1 MFMVMS
7 SIESRS
13 RASGLRVAPK
23 PLIAITVSLDRG
35 QRLRPGRDYLYVAR
49 AYAERVAEAGGVPI
63 LVSPDAAAQ
72 DVAERCDGLVI
83 TGGEDLPERLTPFVP
98 GEGDDVDTSRQGSG
112 RRGITDLAPDFQ
124 LGERGVAEDP
134 ERIAWDRAVLDAF
147 DRANKPVC
155 GVCYGMQLLNV
166 HFGGSLYLD
175 VGRVPALRAK
185 PVEHGGGGVVTSHAL
200 IAEAPSLLWASEP
213 LPREVNSSHR
223 QGVNELAPGFVVTS
237 RSPDGLV
244 ESIERGSLFGL
255 QWHPETDLG
264 SRAAWRVWVALCR
277 P

>member
-35 QRLRPGRDYLYVAR
+35 ERLRPGRDYLYVAR
-49 AYAERVAEAGGVPI
+49 AYAERVAEAGGVPV

-98 GEGDDVDTSRQGSG
+98 VDLDTSRCGTG
-112 RRGITDLAPDFQ
+112 RREVTDLAADFE

-134 ERIAWDRAVLDAF
+134 ERIAWDRSVLDAF
-147 DRANKPVC
+147 DRAGKPVF
-155 GVCYGMQLLNV
+155 GVCYGMQLINV

-175 VGRVPALRAK
+175 VSRAPALSTT
-185 PVEHGGGGVVTSHAL
+185 PVAHGGSGVVTTHAL
-200 IAEAPSLLWASEP
+200 IAEAPSALWETEP
-213 LPREVNSSHR
+213 LPRAVNSSHR
-223 QGVNELAPGFVVTS
+223 QGVNEVAPGFVVTS
-237 RSPDGLV
+237 RSLDGLV
-244 ESIERGSLFGL
+244 ESIERGGLFGL

-264 SRAAWRVWVALCR
+264 SRAAWRAWVTLCR
-277 P
+277 PRFS